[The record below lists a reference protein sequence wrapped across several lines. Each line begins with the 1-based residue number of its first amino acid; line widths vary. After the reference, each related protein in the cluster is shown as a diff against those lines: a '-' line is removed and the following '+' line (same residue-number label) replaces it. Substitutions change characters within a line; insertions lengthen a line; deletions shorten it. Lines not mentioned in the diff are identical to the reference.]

1 MEKVTKDFVRE
12 SFKKAAA
19 NYSEATEN
27 IGLWKSE
34 KYIFDK
40 YFEKEKSILDIGCG
54 AGRTTFN
61 LYEKGYTNIVGLDLS
76 PEMIEE
82 ARKINKEN
90 KTDIKFIVG
99 DATNLKFNDCSFDY
113 ALFSFN
119 GIMQIPKKENRIKA
133 LKEIRRI
140 LKENGIFIF
149 TTHDRENN
157 EQFKEVWRKEK
168 QLWKA
173 GKQDKRLYEYGDK
186 IIESENENR
195 DLFIHFP
202 NREEVLECLEKTN
215 WGLVEDFYRAD
226 LFEEDQK
233 VKEFSTECRFWVV
246 RK

>member
-1 MEKVTKDFVRE
+1 MEKVTKAFVRE
-12 SFKKAAA
+12 SFKKAGT
-19 NYSEATEN
+19 NYSEATKN

-61 LYEKGYTNIVGLDLS
+61 LYEMGYTNIVGLDLTF
-76 PEMIEE
+76 EMIEE
-82 ARKINKEN
+82 ARKINKKDETN
-90 KTDIKFIVG
+90 IDFVVG
-99 DATNLKFNDCSFDY
+99 DATNLKFDDCFFDY

-133 LKEIRRI
+133 LKEIRRV

-149 TTHDRENN
+149 TTHDRKSN
-157 EQFKEVWRKEK
+157 EKFKEVWEKEK
-168 QLWKA
+168 KLWKA
-173 GKQDKRLYEYGDK
+173 GKQDTRLYEYGDK
-186 IIESENENR
+186 IIESENKNR

-202 NREEVLECLEKTN
+202 NREEVLECLDETN
-215 WGLVEDFYRAD
+215 WELVEDFYRAD

-246 RK
+246 KK